1 MLEAV
6 ALGGNGLHDYRLG
19 EWVCEWDWLSGDDHP
34 AVPGC
39 GLSRC

>member
-19 EWVCEWDWLSGDDHP
+19 EWVCE
-34 AVPGC
+34 C
-39 GLSRC
+39 GAANVMVNILPPHGVVS